1 MNVLIIGGSRTGS
14 QLAKELLKENHV
26 VHIIEGRKDVLARM
40 HHELPTEIIYEGDFV
55 DPVVLE
61 QAGIHNAQVLA
72 AVTASDEINLL
83 LCYIARETYK
93 VKRTIARVNDPG
105 NSWLFNDI
113 FHVDVFVNHAE
124 IMSRLIEE
132 EMSMGD
138 MMTLLKLRRGN
149 YSLVEEKIPEG
160 APSIGFQ
167 IKELGLTNCVV
178 AAIIR
183 KGELIVPRGV
193 TKLEAGDE
201 VLAVTN
207 QEGAKQ
213 LAKLLAAPDDE
224 EKNRLPPEFGENHPV
239 V

>member
-1 MNVLIIGGSRTGS
+1 MYVIIVGGSRTGS

-55 DPVVLE
+55 DPNVLE

-83 LCYIARETYK
+83 LCYIARESYK

-105 NSWLFNDI
+105 NSWLFNET

-124 IMSRLIEE
+124 IMARLIEE
-132 EMSMGD
+132 EMSLGD

-160 APSIGFQ
+160 ASSIGIQ
-167 IKELGLTNCVV
+167 IKDLGLVENCVV

-193 TKLEAGDE
+193 TELEAGDE
-201 VLAVTN
+201 ILAVTN
-207 QEGAKQ
+207 DEGAKQ
-213 LAKLLAAPDDE
+213 LAKLLTPPDQM
-224 EKNRLPPEFGENHPV
+224 K
-239 V
+239 